1 MGHLE
6 AMLLYEIPNAGSAYK
21 VAILEFAVYS
31 ARAKFF

>member
-6 AMLLYEIPNAGSAYK
+6 AMLHYEIPIADSTYK
-21 VAILEFAVYS
+21 GAILEFAVYS